1 MVWDKILESEE
12 ELEHLRRLLAGSA
25 KFNVQKA
32 FKDLDGYGKGYLTR
46 EDLGRI
52 FQGEP
57 TALRDILFARF
68 NKILEV
74 ESISFA
80 EFVEEISPKLL
91 KKL

>member
-1 MVWDKILESEE
+1 M
-12 ELEHLRRLLAGSA
+12 
-25 KFNVQKA
+25 QKA
-32 FKDLDGYGKGYLTR
+32 FKDMDGYGKGYLTR
-46 EDLGRI
+46 DDLGRI
-52 FQGEP
+52 FEGHP

-91 KKL
+91 KKI